1 MEIVRRI
8 LLLLV
13 LLVSFVMP
21 TLAQEPFYRKNLANF
36 RVDNLN
42 QEQVS
47 LFQQQMSSSRMNDQE
62 MVRYLMS
69 KGMTFEEINKLRSR
83 MGRGA
88 TSSKSL
94 PGMNQADIF
103 ESFLRLRDS
112 LQIVE
117 GDTLDE
123 NSVTTKK
130 YFKSKEE
137 DESLIFGS
145 DLFINS
151 KLAFVNDLQ
160 LATPTNYIIG
170 PKDLLTLT
178 LYGYQEVSAELKV
191 LPDGKVN
198 PIIFR
203 DLPIPM
209 KKESEK
215 EIPIGQITKN

>member
-13 LLVSFVMP
+13 LLVSVVMP

-42 QEQVS
+42 QDQVS

-83 MGRGA
+83 MGKGA
-88 TSSKSL
+88 GSGKSL

-137 DESLIFGS
+137 D
-145 DLFINS
+145 
-151 KLAFVNDLQ
+151 
-160 LATPTNYIIG
+160 
-170 PKDLLTLT
+170 
-178 LYGYQEVSAELKV
+178 
-191 LPDGKVN
+191 
-198 PIIFR
+198 
-203 DLPIPM
+203 
-209 KKESEK
+209 
-215 EIPIGQITKN
+215 

>member
-1 MEIVRRI
+1 
-8 LLLLV
+8 
-13 LLVSFVMP
+13 
-21 TLAQEPFYRKNLANF
+21 
-36 RVDNLN
+36 
-42 QEQVS
+42 
-47 LFQQQMSSSRMNDQE
+47 MSSSRMNDQE

-112 LQIVE
+112 LQMVE

-137 DESLIFGS
+137 R
-145 DLFINS
+145 
-151 KLAFVNDLQ
+151 KLSNKLVQ
-160 LATPTNYIIG
+160 
-170 PKDLLTLT
+170 
-178 LYGYQEVSAELKV
+178 
-191 LPDGKVN
+191 N
-198 PIIFR
+198 P
-203 DLPIPM
+203 
-209 KKESEK
+209 
-215 EIPIGQITKN
+215 